1 MQYRSFFF
9 GLLQRGSPVEEAVD
23 AEVAVVVEAVAV
35 GPVAVALARPAV
47 ALARPAAALVRP
59 AAVLVRPAAVLVHPA
74 VARHGPTLIALRR
87 LARPVRERDRAA
99 ADRVSPTGRH
109 SCRAGGGP
117 ASVTALRARA

>member
-59 AAVLVRPAAVLVHPA
+59 AAVLVHPA

-99 ADRVSPTGRH
+99 ADRVSPRH
-109 SCRAGGGP
+109 SRRP
-117 ASVTALRARA
+117 ARIR